1 MVRKIYMSMNTRYHR
16 MMPRASR
23 SGHEGFTLIESMI
36 AAVILTIGLLALTGM
51 QSFSLRKNVDANNQ
65 TRVTNLAA
73 DMLERIQ
80 FNRSKAVNYH
90 LIRVSLDPTAPAT
103 VCPAALTDVMAN
115 GDCWQW
121 RTLLLSTNL
130 QNIVGAVTLTPI
142 PPSADPLTDPLGLN
156 RHTVTVQVTWNEAA
170 SGEVTAASK
179 TVRLDT
185 VVAPE

>member
-1 MVRKIYMSMNTRYHR
+1 MVRNVHVSINTRLLR
-16 MMPRASR
+16 VTTRASR
-23 SGHEGFTLIESMI
+23 SKHDGFTLIESMV

-80 FNRSKAVNYH
+80 FNRRKVANYSG
-90 LIRVSLDPTAPAT
+90 ITVSSGATTCPTA
-103 VCPAALTDVMAN
+103 AADVMAN
-115 GDCWQW
+115 GDCTQW
-121 RTLLLSTNL
+121 RTLLLSSNL
-130 QNIVGAVTLTPI
+130 QNIVGTVTLSPV
-142 PPSADPLTDPLGLN
+142 PPATDPLGLN
-156 RHTVTVQVTWNEAA
+156 RRTVTVLVTWTEAA
-170 SGEVTAASK
+170 SDEVTAASK

>member
-1 MVRKIYMSMNTRYHR
+1 MVRKLHMSINTRLLR
-16 MMPRASR
+16 MTTRASWR
-23 SGHEGFTLIESMI
+23 GNDGFTLIESMV

-80 FNRSKAVNYH
+80 FNRRKAANYH
-90 LIRVSLDPTAPAT
+90 NINVSSGTTTCPTA
-103 VCPAALTDVMAN
+103 AADVMAN
-115 GDCWQW
+115 GDCTQW
-121 RTLLLSTNL
+121 RTLLLSSNL
-130 QNIVGAVTLTPI
+130 QNIAGTVTLSPV
-142 PPSADPLTDPLGLN
+142 PPATDPLGLN
-156 RHTVTVQVTWNEAA
+156 RSTVTVLVTWTEA
-170 SGEVTAASK
+170 SGVDVTATSK

>member
-1 MVRKIYMSMNTRYHR
+1 MVRKYHMSMNAQLLR
-16 MMPRASR
+16 MTTRASR
-23 SGHEGFTLIESMI
+23 SRHEGFTLIESMV

-80 FNRSKAVNYH
+80 FNRRKAANYSNITVN
-90 LIRVSLDPTAPAT
+90 SSTTTCPTA
-103 VCPAALTDVMAN
+103 AADVMAN
-115 GDCWQW
+115 GDCTQW
-121 RTLLLSTNL
+121 RTLLLSSNL
-130 QNIVGAVTLTPI
+130 QNIAGTVTLNPV
-142 PPSADPLTDPLGLN
+142 PPATDPLGLN
-156 RHTVTVQVTWNEAA
+156 RSTVTVVVTWNESA
-170 SGEVTAASK
+170 SDEVTGAAK

>member
-1 MVRKIYMSMNTRYHR
+1 MVRKVHVSINTRLLR
-16 MMPRASR
+16 MTTRASWSR
-23 SGHEGFTLIESMI
+23 HEGFTLIESMV

-80 FNRSKAVNYH
+80 FNRSKAANYH
-90 LIRVSLDPTAPAT
+90 LISVSSGAT
-103 VCPAALTDVMAN
+103 VCPTAVTDVMAN
-115 GDCWQW
+115 GDCTQW
-121 RTLLLSTNL
+121 RTLLLSSNL
-130 QNIVGAVTLTPI
+130 QNITGTVLVSNPTP
-142 PPSADPLTDPLGLN
+142 PNPDPLGLN

-170 SGEVTAASK
+170 SGEVTAALK

>member
-1 MVRKIYMSMNTRYHR
+1 MVRKVHVSMNARLLGMTTRVSL
-16 MMPRASR
+16 SR
-23 SGHEGFTLIESMI
+23 HEGFTLIESMV

-80 FNRSKAVNYH
+80 FNRRKVANYH
-90 LIRVSLDPTAPAT
+90 NINVSSAVTTCPTAA
-103 VCPAALTDVMAN
+103 TDVMAN
-115 GDCWQW
+115 GDCTQW
-121 RTLLLSTNL
+121 RTLLLSSNL
-130 QNIVGAVTLTPI
+130 QNITGTVTLSPV
-142 PPSADPLTDPLGLN
+142 PPATDPLGLN
-156 RHTVTVQVTWNEAA
+156 RSTVTVLVTWNEAG
-170 SGEVTAASK
+170 SGEVTAAAK